1 VVIGSGERQI
11 FPGDIEIPEQ
21 PCPTVSPVLAA
32 IDTRQGLDFERT
44 VGTFERTI
52 LEQVLKQTSGN
63 KTRAAE
69 LLRLRRTTLSAKLR
83 ALGAAA

>member
-1 VVIGSGERQI
+1 V
-11 FPGDIEIPEQ
+11 
-21 PCPTVSPVLAA
+21 